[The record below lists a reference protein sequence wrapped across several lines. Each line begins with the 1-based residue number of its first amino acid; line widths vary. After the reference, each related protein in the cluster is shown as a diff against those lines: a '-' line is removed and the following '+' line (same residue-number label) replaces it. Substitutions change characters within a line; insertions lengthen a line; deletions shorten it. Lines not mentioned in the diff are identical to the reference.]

1 MNDIIFIKYDCH
13 EFMTFQLLR
22 WRQEWVAYNIDHDI
36 IIILQ
41 VMCVAISLR
50 AFTPFIRYHKKNP
63 FIDVFYHQS
72 LERHPGHTARAPPF
86 SRGGRVQTGDQTT
99 ASPMP

>member
-1 MNDIIFIKYDCH
+1 MNDIIIIKYDCH

-41 VMCVAISLR
+41 NMAFLLFFISTER
-50 AFTPFIRYHKKNP
+50 TPIITNQLMMWKKL
-63 FIDVFYHQS
+63 I
-72 LERHPGHTARAPPF
+72 LTK
-86 SRGGRVQTGDQTT
+86 
-99 ASPMP
+99 